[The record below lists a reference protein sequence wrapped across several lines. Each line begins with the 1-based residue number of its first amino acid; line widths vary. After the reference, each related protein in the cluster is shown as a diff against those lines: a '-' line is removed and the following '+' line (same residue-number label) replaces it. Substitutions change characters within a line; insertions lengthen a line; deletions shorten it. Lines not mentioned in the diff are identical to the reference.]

1 MSFEFYPKALKK
13 VTLQSVKDVG
23 CWTIDSILK
32 QKCEAFCKATKNA
45 IKPQTH
51 LVIHLVLH

>member
-1 MSFEFYPKALKK
+1 MVATKALKK

-32 QKCEAFCKATKNA
+32 QKSEAFCKATNKNG

-51 LVIHLVLH
+51 LVIHFVWH